1 MKIAA
6 FDIGGTNIKWG
17 IVTDEGEIIEKGSFP
32 SRVEEGADR
41 LIENVQNKC
50 RQLKEE
56 YSVSG
61 AAISTAGQVNSDEGE
76 IVHATENIPGYTGMK
91 VAERVENA
99 VGIPVRVENDVNCTA
114 LGESWQGNA
123 VAVSNFFCVTLG
135 TGIGG
140 ALVMENNLVPGASWC
155 AGEMGHM
162 PLYPGGLTCTC
173 GNRGCLEQY
182 ASAGALERQVE
193 IQKDRFV
200 PLPEFFEEVR
210 KGEKESMRIFDTWI
224 DHLTNGLQSIVHL
237 LNPSVLIIGGG
248 VSAQGS
254 LLTDAI
260 TESLSEKVMPNHF
273 SALRVRIAGK
283 GNEANLLGAVRHYLD
298 NQ

>member
-17 IVTDEGEIIEKGSFP
+17 IVTDGGEIVDKGSFP
-32 SRVEEGADR
+32 SRVQDGADQ
-41 LIENVQNKC
+41 LIENVQHKS

-61 AAISTAGQVNSDEGE
+61 IAISTAGQVNSDKGE
-76 IVHATENIPGYTGMK
+76 IVHATGNIPGYTGMK
-91 VAERVENA
+91 VAARIESA
-99 VGIPVRVENDVNCTA
+99 VGLPVRVENDVNCTA
-114 LGESWQGNA
+114 LGEAWRGNA
-123 VAVSNFFCVTLG
+123 RGVKNFFCVTLG

-182 ASAGALERQVE
+182 ASASALERQVE
-193 IQKDRFV
+193 IQKGRFV
-200 PLPEFFEEVR
+200 SLPEFFEEVR
-210 KGEKESMRIFDTWI
+210 NGVAESVRIFETWV
-224 DHLTNGLQSIVHL
+224 DHLACGLQSIVHL

-248 VSAQGS
+248 ISAQGS

-260 TESLSEKVMPNHF
+260 TESLSGKVMPNHF
-273 SALRVRIAGK
+273 SALHVRIAGK
-283 GNEANLLGAVRHYLD
+283 GNEANLLGAVSHYLD